1 MDSNNV
7 DLLDFYGI
15 GAGQEDMPTF
25 YGDGGNSNDCPG
37 SSYGDAVQGTF
48 NVNVYSENQGGNAAG
63 ESETGTFE
71 L

>member
-1 MDSNNV
+1 MESDNV

-25 YGDGGNSNDCPG
+25 YDGGDNNNG
-37 SSYGDAVQGTF
+37 SGNSYGDAVQGNF
-48 NVNVYSENQGGNAAG
+48 NVNIYNDNQGHNEAG
-63 ESETGTFE
+63 ESETGTFD